1 MFMGLRLRRTLG
13 NYDIESAVHSR
24 LLSGIVE
31 VDVPT
36 YQLTSLP
43 REQDDYWNTNALT
56 GAKHGASWH
65 TLTWTRRPIDEKTLQ
80 IHFSDRIQLP
90 EASIVFSELINQLG
104 DLGLQTN
111 EPGFQELAQKGL
123 HVLPGTCLVEEI
135 FMKGGK
141 KVATPIL
148 VVAKPTIEH
157 PGSLLLRFQNVPSKS
172 VRTKGDLPPCWIRIP
187 PYGIGGSPESNAKNV
202 ESSTTVHK
210 KPGQDKPTPESVSGR
225 FKYDTMP
232 AVSPAI
238 EGTSEKLDA
247 EEPEAQ
253 MTGPVAGD
261 IEQPTTAE
269 IKAITR
275 QVDEEHPESDI
286 VEYVRISRKGIVE
299 KRLLSGK
306 KFPVMGLP
314 YFFTYSLLGC
324 TAQDG
329 NPEYN
334 GRPFGY
340 HLRLEVLYFAREC
353 FLPIRFWYHDR
364 PRTANRASWY
374 QMYARLL
381 SPAKMA
387 AIPAGWTE
395 NSPSR
400 TDRGLTRR
408 FELLIEDNLRFRSA
422 AFRKGRKSALKVAQ
436 GSHAELYGDD
446 YLEVPAECFEVTAS
460 IWTGPAKIAAQSI
473 FPLSPERVPTSQE
486 ICIAASSNS
495 GLAHFISEI
504 LVALRKWFEEVGG
517 GEEGKLAFLDE
528 MIPSDYNKVIFMCAM
543 IVLNSIADNAP
554 YLAALGDVEDCVT
567 KWNPVYLC

>member
-36 YQLTSLP
+36 YQLASLP
-43 REQDDYWNTNALT
+43 REQDDYWNSNALT

-65 TLTWTRRPIDEKTLQ
+65 TLNWSRRPIDEKTLQ

-90 EASIVFSELINQLG
+90 EASISFSELIHQLG
-104 DLGLQTN
+104 DLGLQTH
-111 EPGFQELAQKGL
+111 EPGFWELAQKGL

-135 FMKGGK
+135 SVKDGK

-187 PYGIGGSPESNAKNV
+187 PYGIGDGSELNASNV
-202 ESSTTVHK
+202 ESSTTVHEK
-210 KPGQDKPTPESVSGR
+210 SGLEKPFREAASGW

-232 AVSPAI
+232 AVSLTIGDASKQVDP
-238 EGTSEKLDA
+238 EK
-247 EEPEAQ
+247 PEAQ
-253 MTGPVAGD
+253 MTRPDTGD
-261 IEQPTTAE
+261 VERPT
-269 IKAITR
+269 KATSKTIAK

-306 KFPVMGLP
+306 LFPVMGLP

-324 TAQDG
+324 TAQNG

-353 FLPIRFWYHDR
+353 VLPIRFGYHPRDKWYY
-364 PRTANRASWY
+364 SF
-374 QMYARLL
+374 ARLL

-387 AIPAGWTE
+387 AIPSGWTE

-422 AFRKGRKSALKVAQ
+422 AFRKGRKRALAVAENPSTE
-436 GSHAELYGDD
+436 GYAGD
-446 YLEVPAECFEVTAS
+446 YLEIPAECFEVTAS
-460 IWTGPAKIAAQSI
+460 TWTGPAKKAAQSI
-473 FPLSPERVPTSQE
+473 LPLSPERVPTSQE
-486 ICIAASSNS
+486 ICIAAGSNT
-495 GLAHFISEI
+495 GLSHFISEI
-504 LVALRKWFEEVGG
+504 LVALRKWFEDG
-517 GEEGKLAFLDE
+517 GEAEEKGGKLAFLDE
-528 MIPSDYNKVIFMCAM
+528 APSDYDVVVFMCAM

-554 YLAALGDVEDCVT
+554 YLAALADVEDCVT
-567 KWNPVYLC
+567 KWTPVYLC

>member
-65 TLTWTRRPIDEKTLQ
+65 TLNWTRRPIDEKTLQ

-90 EASIVFSELINQLG
+90 EASISFSELIHQLG

-111 EPGFQELAQKGL
+111 EPGFWELAQKGL

-135 FMKGGK
+135 SVKDGK

-172 VRTKGDLPPCWIRIP
+172 VRTKEDLPPCWIRVP
-187 PYGIGGSPESNAKNV
+187 RYGIRDGFESNVNNV
-202 ESSTTVHK
+202 ESSTKVHEK
-210 KPGQDKPTPESVSGR
+210 SEQGKPTATSGW
-225 FKYDTMP
+225 FKYNNMP
-232 AVSPAI
+232 AVSLTI
-238 EGTSEKLDA
+238 GDRSKQIDA
-247 EEPEAQ
+247 EKPEAQ
-253 MTGPVAGD
+253 MTRPDTGD
-261 IEQPTTAE
+261 IERPTMSAS
-269 IKAITR
+269 KAISK
-275 QVDEEHPESDI
+275 QVDEDHPESDI

-299 KRLLSGK
+299 KKLLSEK
-306 KFPVMGLP
+306 QFPVMGLP

-324 TAQDG
+324 TAQNG

-353 FLPIRFWYHDR
+353 VLPIRFGHLVSHSQYGWYR
-364 PRTANRASWY
+364 
-374 QMYARLL
+374 MFARLL
-381 SPAKMA
+381 SPARMA
-387 AIPAGWTE
+387 AIPSGWTE

-422 AFRKGRKSALKVAQ
+422 AFRKGRRSALKVAQ
-436 GSHAELYGDD
+436 DPATEGYDED
-446 YLEVPAECFEVTAS
+446 YLEIPAECFEVTAS
-460 IWTGPAKIAAQSI
+460 TWTGSAKIAAQSI
-473 FPLSPERVPTSQE
+473 LPLSPERVPTSQE
-486 ICIAASSNS
+486 ICIAASSNP
-495 GLAHFISEI
+495 GLAHLISEI
-504 LVALRKWFEEVGG
+504 LIQLRKWFEDG
-517 GEEGKLAFLDE
+517 GEVEKKGGKLAFLE
-528 MIPSDYNKVIFMCAM
+528 VKPSDYDEVVFMCAM

-554 YLAALGDVEDCVT
+554 YLAALADVEDCVT
-567 KWNPVYLC
+567 KWTPVYLC

>member
-1 MFMGLRLRRTLG
+1 
-13 NYDIESAVHSR
+13 
-24 LLSGIVE
+24 VE

-65 TLTWTRRPIDEKTLQ
+65 TLNWTRRPLDEKTLQ

-90 EASIVFSELINQLG
+90 EASIVFSELIHQLG

-111 EPGFQELAQKGL
+111 EPGFQDLAQKGL
-123 HVLPGTCLVEEI
+123 HVFPGTCLVEEI
-135 FMKGGK
+135 SVKDGK
-141 KVATPIL
+141 KVATPVL

-157 PGSLLLRFQNVPSKS
+157 PGSLLLRFQNIPSKS

-187 PYGIGGSPESNAKNV
+187 PYGIGCSPESNANNV
-202 ESSTTVHK
+202 DSSTTVHEK
-210 KPGQDKPTPESVSGR
+210 LGKDKPTPEAMSGC

-232 AVSPAI
+232 AVSPVS
-238 EGTSEKLDA
+238 EDTSKQLDA
-247 EEPEAQ
+247 KKPEAQ
-253 MTGPVAGD
+253 MTGPDTGD
-261 IEQPTTAE
+261 IERPTTPAS
-269 IKAITR
+269 KAITR
-275 QVDEEHPESDI
+275 RVDEEHPESDI

-314 YFFTYSLLGC
+314 YFFAYSLLGC
-324 TAQDG
+324 TAQNG

-334 GRPFGY
+334 GRPFGF

-353 FLPIRFWYHDR
+353 FLPIRFYRLPKSGMSRWYL
-364 PRTANRASWY
+364 
-374 QMYARLL
+374 MYAKLL
-381 SPAKMA
+381 SPIKMA
-387 AIPAGWTE
+387 AIPSGWTE

-400 TDRGLTRR
+400 TDHGLTRR
-408 FELLIEDNLRFRSA
+408 FELLIEDNLRMRSA
-422 AFRKGRKSALKVAQ
+422 AFRKGRKSALAVAENRN
-436 GSHAELYGDD
+436 AEEGYAND
-446 YLEVPAECFEVTAS
+446 YLEIPVECFEVTAS
-460 IWTGPAKIAAQSI
+460 TWTGPAKMASQLIL
-473 FPLSPERVPTSQE
+473 PLSPERVPTSQE
-486 ICIAASSNS
+486 ICIAASSNLR
-495 GLAHFISEI
+495 LAHFVSEI
-504 LVALRKWFEEVGG
+504 LVALRKWFEEG
-517 GEEGKLAFLDE
+517 GKLAFLDE
-528 MIPSDYNKVIFMCAM
+528 IRSSYDEVVVMCAI

>member
-1 MFMGLRLRRTLG
+1 MFMGLRLRRTLR

-43 REQDDYWNTNALT
+43 REQDDYWNTNALN
-56 GAKHGASWH
+56 GVKHGASWH
-65 TLTWTRRPIDEKTLQ
+65 TLNWTRRPIDEKTLQ

-90 EASIVFSELINQLG
+90 EASISFSELIHQLG

-111 EPGFQELAQKGL
+111 EPGFWELAQKGL

-135 FMKGGK
+135 SAKDGK
-141 KVATPIL
+141 KVVTPIL

-157 PGSLLLRFQNVPSKS
+157 PGSLLLRFQNVPSRS

-187 PYGIGGSPESNAKNV
+187 PYGIGGSPESNANNV
-202 ESSTTVHK
+202 ESSTTVHEK
-210 KPGQDKPTPESVSGR
+210 SGQDKPTLEAASGW

-238 EGTSEKLDA
+238 KNTSKQLDA
-247 EEPEAQ
+247 EKPEAQ
-253 MTGPVAGD
+253 MTGPDAGD
-261 IEQPTTAE
+261 IEPPTTAAS
-269 IKAITR
+269 KAIAK
-275 QVDEEHPESDI
+275 QADEEHPESDI

-299 KRLLSGK
+299 KMLLSGQK
-306 KFPVMGLP
+306 YPVMGLS

-324 TAQDG
+324 TAQNG

-353 FLPIRFWYHDR
+353 VLPIRFYHRPKPGMSRWY
-364 PRTANRASWY
+364 P
-374 QMYARLL
+374 MYAKLL

-387 AIPAGWTE
+387 AIPSGWTE

-400 TDRGLTRR
+400 TDHGLTRR
-408 FELLIEDNLRFRSA
+408 FEILIEDNLRFRSA
-422 AFRKGRKSALKVAQ
+422 AFRKGRKSALEVAENPNTE
-436 GSHAELYGDD
+436 GYGD
-446 YLEVPAECFEVTAS
+446 YLEIPAECFEVTAS
-460 IWTGPAKIAAQSI
+460 TWTGPAKIAAQSI
-473 FPLSPERVPTSQE
+473 LPLSPERVPTSQE
-486 ICIAASSNS
+486 ICIAGSSNP

-504 LVALRKWFEEVGG
+504 LVALRKWFEEG
-517 GEEGKLAFLDE
+517 GEAEGGKLAFLDE
-528 MIPSDYNKVIFMCAM
+528 IPSDYDEVVFMCAM